1 MAENA
6 AYLHILEN
14 KASSFIA
21 NKIII
26 IDIC

>member
-6 AYLHILEN
+6 KYLPTLEN
-14 KASSFIA
+14 KAGSFIA

>member
-1 MAENA
+1 MVENA
-6 AYLHILEN
+6 KYLHILEN
-14 KASSFIA
+14 KAGSFIL

>member
-6 AYLHILEN
+6 TYLSILEN
-14 KASSFIA
+14 KAGSFIL

>member
-1 MAENA
+1 MTENA
-6 AYLHILEN
+6 KYLHTLEN
-14 KASSFIA
+14 KAGSYIA